1 MDGRSADDMRRS
13 SMLTHWKSSVAWQ
26 VTSGFVLGIVGIVTM
41 QPADATRTLVGH
53 IAPHA
58 VAR

>member
-1 MDGRSADDMRRS
+1 
-13 SMLTHWKSSVAWQ
+13 MLTHWKSSVAWQ